1 MAGRKN
7 YAVATEGRGL
17 NVRKFPAKT
26 APVIRVLSDGEK
38 IAVDNTVE
46 VPSGWKKLLG
56 DDGFVMAEF
65 LK

>member
-7 YAVATEGRGL
+7 YAVATDGRGL
-17 NVRKFPAKT
+17 NVRKYPAQA

-38 IAVDNTVE
+38 VAVDNTVD
-46 VPSGWKKLLG
+46 VPSGWKKLLN

>member
-17 NVRKFPAKT
+17 NVRKYPTKT

>member
-17 NVRKFPAKT
+17 NVRKYPAQA

-38 IAVDNTVE
+38 VAVDNSVD

-56 DDGFVMAEF
+56 VDGFIMANF